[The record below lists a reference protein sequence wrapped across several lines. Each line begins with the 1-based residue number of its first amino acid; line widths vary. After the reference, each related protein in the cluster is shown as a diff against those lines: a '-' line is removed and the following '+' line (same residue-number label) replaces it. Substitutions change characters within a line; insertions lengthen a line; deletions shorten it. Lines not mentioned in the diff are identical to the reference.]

1 MKTSVS
7 FRVLLTYS
15 VPILLGTAIFFLCY
29 YLQSHEILLA
39 DFYQKN
45 MRSSLFAGFLT
56 LGSFLL
62 SLKTGIVIKIKEN
75 VYDKEEYQSKVETG
89 LASGSSMSVYGPLRR
104 LSKMLSS
111 AVFSALVTA
120 VLQLT
125 VGLLDYWWA
134 VAICLSS
141 ATIAISLLL
150 FAFMLIQINMHKW
163 FDYLENEATK
173 ARAKANAQA

>member
-1 MKTSVS
+1 
-7 FRVLLTYS
+7 VLLSYS
-15 VPILLGTAIFFLCY
+15 VPILLGSAIFFLCY
-29 YLQSHEILLA
+29 YLKSNGTPLT

-62 SLKTGIVIKIKEN
+62 SLKTGIVIKIKES
-75 VYDKEEYQSKVETG
+75 VYDKEGYQSKFATG
-89 LASGSSMSVYGPLRR
+89 LVSGSPMSVYGPLRR

-111 AVFSALVTA
+111 AVLSALVTA
-120 VLQLT
+120 VFQLT
-125 VGLLDYWWA
+125 IGLLDYWWA

-163 FDYLENEATK
+163 FDYLENEAAK
-173 ARAKANAQA
+173 ARTNANV